1 MCGAQCH
8 ADTQGLLVSLLFVC
22 ARSLSSYKVRESVG
36 SVSVTVRRVGNL
48 NQYSIVLCRTE
59 QGTATA
65 GSGSQPGEQ
74 DYMEYAGQVSG
85 HTGKGWPDH
94 TCHKAWR
101 KERME
106 TDKNTEEG
114 GFYL

>member
-1 MCGAQCH
+1 MF
-8 ADTQGLLVSLLFVC
+8 FVC
-22 ARSLSSYKVRESVG
+22 ACCLSSFKVRESAG
-36 SVSVTVRRVGNL
+36 SVSITVRRVGNL

-74 DYMEYAGQVSG
+74 DYVEYAGQVSG
-85 HTGKGWPDH
+85 HTGKGPDH

-101 KERME
+101 KEGM
-106 TDKNTEEG
+106 KND
-114 GFYL
+114 